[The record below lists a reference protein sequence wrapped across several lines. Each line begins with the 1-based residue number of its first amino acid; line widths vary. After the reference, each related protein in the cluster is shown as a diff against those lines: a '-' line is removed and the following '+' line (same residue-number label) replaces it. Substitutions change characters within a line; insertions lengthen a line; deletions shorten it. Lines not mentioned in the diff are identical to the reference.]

1 MGTVRLLQ
9 LVAFAAFCL
18 LVLKT
23 TGLMLSGGYVLSG
36 AAPAKAQTAAASP
49 EAPAADEQAS
59 KSSRSSAEDAD
70 DGKTAQSDGAEEG
83 KRDAADEKPAAQNG
97 EKPGGEDGKLTDAF
111 GAEESGPGKTE
122 SELAVLQSLSKRR
135 IELER
140 RQRELELREN
150 LLKAAEKRVGA
161 RIAELKSIEKRI
173 EKELSKQD
181 DERMAQ
187 YMRLVKMYAAMKPKQ
202 AAQIFNRLDLD
213 ILTAMVQRMRPQAM
227 GKILAAMDPSAAR
240 RLTMELARSSDVQS
254 GGTNKLPKIGQDG
267 AG

>member
-18 LVLKT
+18 LALKT
-23 TGLMLSGGYVLSG
+23 AGLFLSGGYVLSG
-36 AAPAKAQTAAASP
+36 VAPAKAQTAA
-49 EAPAADEQAS
+49 EAPDPPAVSKEQT
-59 KSSRSSAEDAD
+59 KSAQSDAD
-70 DGKTAQSDGAEEG
+70 DGIDEAAKDGAAEG
-83 KRDAADEKPAAQNG
+83 DIDDDAKAGVENAKAPA
-97 EKPGGEDGKLTDAF
+97 KEDK
-111 GAEESGPGKTE
+111 AEENVVDVIGVEGSGNGKTE

-150 LLKAAEKRVGA
+150 LLKAAEKRVSA

-187 YMRLVKMYAAMKPKQ
+187 YMRLVKMYASMKPKQ

-213 ILTAMVQRMRPQAM
+213 VLTAMVKRMRPQSM
-227 GKILAAMDPSAAR
+227 GKIMAAMDPSAAR
-240 RLTMELARSSDVQS
+240 RLTMELAKSGDVQA
-254 GGTNKLPKIGQDG
+254 GGGNKLPKIGAGG

>member
-18 LVLKT
+18 LALKT
-23 TGLMLSGGYVLSG
+23 AGLFLSGGYVLSG
-36 AAPAKAQTAAASP
+36 ASPAKAQTAA
-49 EAPAADEQAS
+49 EAPESPAVSEEQTEPVEAAKDGATEG
-59 KSSRSSAEDAD
+59 DID
-70 DGKTAQSDGAEEG
+70 DGAKAGVENAKAPAKEDKGPDKAEENVVDVIG
-83 KRDAADEKPAAQNG
+83 VEG
-97 EKPGGEDGKLTDAF
+97 
-111 GAEESGPGKTE
+111 SGNGKTE

-150 LLKAAEKRVGA
+150 LLKAAEKRVGS

-187 YMRLVKMYAAMKPKQ
+187 YMRLVKMYAAMKPKR

-213 ILTAMVQRMRPQAM
+213 ILTAMVKRMRPQSMA
-227 GKILAAMDPSAAR
+227 KIMAAMDPSAAR
-240 RLTMELARSSDVQS
+240 RLTMELAKSGDVQT
-254 GGTNKLPKIGQDG
+254 GGDNKLPKIGEGG

>member
-23 TGLMLSGGYVLSG
+23 AGLMLSGGYVLSG
-36 AAPAKAQTAAASP
+36 AAPANAQTATAAP
-49 EAPAADEQAS
+49 EAPEAGEQPS
-59 KSSRSSAEDAD
+59 KSSQPSAEDAGD
-70 DGKTAQSDGAEEG
+70 EKAAQSDGTEG
-83 KRDAADEKPAAQNG
+83 KKTGADGEKPTAKNG
-97 EKPGGEDGKLTDAF
+97 EKPSAEDGRLTDAF

-181 DERMAQ
+181 DESMAQ

-227 GKILAAMDPSAAR
+227 AKILAAMDPSAAR
-240 RLTMELARSSDVQS
+240 RLTMELARSSDVQP
-254 GGTNKLPKIGQDG
+254 GGTNKLPKIGQDS